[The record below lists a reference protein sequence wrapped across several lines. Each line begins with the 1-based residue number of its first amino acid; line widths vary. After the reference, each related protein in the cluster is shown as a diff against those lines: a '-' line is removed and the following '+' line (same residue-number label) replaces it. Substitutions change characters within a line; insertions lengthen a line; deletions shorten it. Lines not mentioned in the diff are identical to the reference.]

1 MLQKIGLVNQN
12 GDRLMLHLARPN
24 LSGIL
29 IKDIDGL
36 GSVTSAISTG
46 VQAVGD
52 GSYVTRTRVEERT
65 ITLTLDYIF
74 KPGVDHT
81 IEDTRE
87 MLYKYAAPGHP
98 ITVQVFTDNRSVK
111 IDGHVSS
118 FKTDIFEE
126 TAESKIEV
134 KCPDPFFY
142 DIDEIFMTLPVVTSV
157 NAATSTKALLSA
169 IKIPNNGDVACGVAI
184 GASASESLNAN
195 KIYMC
200 TSGAMGIAF
209 GADIDKYMTISG
221 ASSRPSIWSY
231 DTNERSRTFMLGV
244 TDCLYA
250 MNYTNTQYRWYQLPK
265 KGDYLVAWE
274 VYEDESDVTDDE
286 TGAYI
291 RYRQKYVGV

>member
-52 GSYVTRTRVEERT
+52 GSYVTRARVEERT

-98 ITVQVFTDNRSVK
+98 ITIQVFTDNRSVK
-111 IDGHVSS
+111 IDGHVAS

-134 KCPDPFFY
+134 KCPDPYFY
-142 DIDEIFMTLPVVTSV
+142 DIDETTITLPVVLSTD
-157 NAATSTKALLSA
+157 AATSTKALLSA
-169 IKIPNNGDVACGVAI
+169 VKVPNNGDLPCSITIVASGTTTI
-184 GASASESLNAN
+184 TP
-195 KIYMC
+195 KILYLC
-200 TSGAMGIAF
+200 TSSVMGITF
-209 GADIDKYMTISG
+209 GADIDKYMTVSG
-221 ASSRPSIWSY
+221 ATDRPYYWLYSSDEHYKLFTIGGS
-231 DTNERSRTFMLGV
+231 
-244 TDCLYA
+244 DCLYA
-250 MNYTNTQYRWYQLPK
+250 MQYTNADYRWYKVPK
-265 KGDYLVAWE
+265 KGDYLVLWAE
-274 VYEDESDVTDDE
+274 LDDGVEDDGTS
-286 TGAYI
+286 AYLK
-291 RYRQKYVGV
+291 YRQKYVGV